1 MLAFYATQNYVIG
14 YWRKFLHNKNY
25 ETINER
31 YFIPINACKNLDKI
45 R

>member
-1 MLAFYATQNYVIG
+1 MLAFYTTQNYVIG
-14 YWRKFLHNKNY
+14 CWRKFLHNKNY

-31 YFIPINACKNLDKI
+31 YFIPINAFKKLDKI